1 MILDFNAAALLLRDG
16 PQHNDTV
23 RTDVVE
29 RIAQQVVH
37 DPLHHGRVGAD
48 RAGLVGLQIKL
59 PVIFVAQRVVAAR
72 DLKAEVAHVKVNKIR
87 PFRTALHFTQ
97 LHHAVDERGKP
108 VRLIDNDVALL
119 GTLGV
124 VAAGQVTH
132 GLGVA
137 LYQGQRG
144 AQVVADVRQNVLFEL
159 GAALDL
165 GGHIVEILGQTSDLI
180 VAFNLD
186 LHIVVA
192 GGDLLRAVGQLADRV
207 REPAAEKYR
216 QQQVQHQQ
224 NQRDRPKDRAQHL
237 GSRRDLR
244 QTCRDN
250 DPVLPVGG
258 EPPDAHLHRGADL
271 YDLVQRAVLKQ
282 LLPQLN
288 GNAGVQIVAEL
299 PAERAGALM
308 QQAGVHTLVGFQAAQ
323 R

>member
-37 DPLHHGRVGAD
+37 DPLHHGWVGTD

-108 VRLIDNDVALL
+108 VRLIDNDAALL

-165 GGHIVEILGQTSDLI
+165 GGHVVEILGQTSDLI

-192 GGDLLRAVGQLADRV
+192 GGNLLRAVGQLADRV

-216 QQQVQHQQ
+216 QQ
-224 NQRDRPKDRAQHL
+224 
-237 GSRRDLR
+237 
-244 QTCRDN
+244 
-250 DPVLPVGG
+250 
-258 EPPDAHLHRGADL
+258 
-271 YDLVQRAVLKQ
+271 
-282 LLPQLN
+282 
-288 GNAGVQIVAEL
+288 
-299 PAERAGALM
+299 
-308 QQAGVHTLVGFQAAQ
+308 
-323 R
+323 